1 MSLTE
6 RMSVEK
12 EKKEEEEEE
21 LKGKGRKGEE
31 EKGGEK
37 TETPELT
44 NWNVSEC
51 QEQKS
56 SQLLQD
62 FGKDD

>member
-1 MSLTE
+1 MIQWRNS
-6 RMSVEK
+6 
-12 EKKEEEEEE
+12 EE
-21 LKGKGRKGEE
+21 GGGGGINGRRREEE
-31 EKGGEK
+31 EKGEEK

-44 NWNVSEC
+44 NWNVAKC

-56 SQLLQD
+56 SGFLKD

>member
-1 MSLTE
+1 MIQW
-6 RMSVEK
+6 
-12 EKKEEEEEE
+12 
-21 LKGKGRKGEE
+21 RKGEEGEGGGINGRREEE

-44 NWNVSEC
+44 KWNVSAC

-56 SQLLQD
+56 SRLLQD
-62 FGKDD
+62 FGKDE

>member
-1 MSLTE
+1 MIQW
-6 RMSVEK
+6 
-12 EKKEEEEEE
+12 
-21 LKGKGRKGEE
+21 RKGEEGEGGINGRRREEE

>member
-1 MSLTE
+1 MIQWRNS
-6 RMSVEK
+6 
-12 EKKEEEEEE
+12 EE
-21 LKGKGRKGEE
+21 GGGGGINGRREEE
-31 EKGGEK
+31 EKGEEK

-44 NWNVSEC
+44 NRNVAKC

-56 SQLLQD
+56 SGFLQD

>member
-1 MSLTE
+1 MIQW
-6 RMSVEK
+6 
-12 EKKEEEEEE
+12 
-21 LKGKGRKGEE
+21 RKGEEGEGGINGRRREEE
-31 EKGGEK
+31 EKGGDK